1 MNKVNFELEVYTY
14 QIDIVGHLSN
24 IIYIEWMEIGRLKL
38 LEAIGLPVI
47 ELTKK
52 NIFPIL
58 VNTDITYKKPIF
70 YGDKVRAEIWISKLN
85 AASAIMEFRFIKN
98 DGILAAT
105 GYQKGLF
112 ITGSTG
118 KPYRIPK
125 EERMLYEKYLLD
137 L

>member
-1 MNKVNFELEVYTY
+1 MDGNW
-14 QIDIVGHLSN
+14 N
-24 IIYIEWMEIGRLKL
+24 IKTIRSS
-38 LEAIGLPVI
+38 GLASCRA
-47 ELTKK
+47 TKK
-52 NIFPIL
+52 DIFPVL
-58 VNTDITYKKPIF
+58 VNTYITYKKPIF

-118 KPYRIPK
+118 KPYRIPNEDRK
-125 EERMLYEKYLLD
+125 LYEKYLLETQF
-137 L
+137 